1 MMADFYHKIAADQGS
16 VEELIRKVPGFKG
29 YFEREDRR
37 EADRLLRDY
46 LVRVF
51 EEQLA
56 EFNRI
61 QRDLVDAGGIGYMER
76 VQRVD
81 TKLRTFIDRIAA
93 AARGYAGVFDAI
105 KIEQEDLQRVYAFDQ
120 ALLGYQDQLVAGL
133 SQLDQAVG
141 SAEADV
147 NAVLRQLESVVT
159 EANNTLERR
168 SEVMQGLT
176 AAE

>member
-1 MMADFYHKIAADQGS
+1 MMADFYHKITADQGS
-16 VEELIRKVPGFKG
+16 VEELIRKIPGFKG

-61 QRDLVDAGGIGYMER
+61 QRDLVDAGGIEYMER
-76 VQRVD
+76 AQRVD

-93 AARGYAGVFDAI
+93 AARGYAGLFDAI
-105 KIEQEDLQRVYAFDQ
+105 KIEQDDLQRVYAFDQ

-133 SQLDQAVG
+133 AQLDKAVG
-141 SAEADV
+141 SEETDV
-147 NAVLRQLESVVT
+147 GAVLRQLESVVT
-159 EANNTLERR
+159 EANNTFERR
-168 SEVMQGLT
+168 SEVMKGLT
-176 AAE
+176 TAE